1 MIFARALDYS
11 LINSFVRSVTSCWRD
26 ALASVAAAYIP
37 HPVNN
42 DATDYQLRNARGK
55 LNCMR
60 CKVELVTSCANI
72 NNHGRGERSLVLC
85 CLLSR
90 LVG

>member
-1 MIFARALDYS
+1 MIFTRALDYS
-11 LINSFVRSVTSCWRD
+11 LINNSFVRSVTSCWRD

-42 DATDYQLRNARGK
+42 DASDYQLRNARGK

-60 CKVELVTSCANI
+60 CKVELVTPCANI
-72 NNHGRGERSLVLC
+72 NRGRGERSLVLC